1 MTKFVY
7 FDTSVWLA
15 PYDEL
20 TEPRKEQVPAI
31 EQLINKHRC
40 DEIVLYT
47 SRQVINELRDLLK
60 NPEKAEKASEALER
74 IESLHLKQLPFTIA
88 IYGKA
93 VYGEARYGQR
103 PKFDQISIKEKDKL
117 IAEFMTANNL
127 DYFVSVDE
135 EDFLKRKPE
144 IEALLAREHTTVLEP
159 QELLRELGKQTH

>member
-1 MTKFVY
+1 MITVY

-20 TEPRKEQVPAI
+20 TEARKEQVPAI
-31 EQLINKHRC
+31 ELLINKHKHE
-40 DEIVLYT
+40 EIVLYT
-47 SRQVINELRDLLK
+47 SRQVITELQDLLK
-60 NPEKAEKASEALER
+60 NPEKAQKASKALER

-103 PKFDQISIKEKDKL
+103 PKFNEISIKEKDKL

-127 DYFVSVDE
+127 DYFVSVDK
-135 EDFLKRKPE
+135 EDFLGRKSE

-159 QELLRELGKQTH
+159 QDLLRELGKQTR

>member
-1 MTKFVY
+1 MITAY

-31 EQLINKHRC
+31 ELLINNHMYE
-40 DEIVLYT
+40 EIVLYT
-47 SRQVINELRDLLK
+47 SRQVITELQELLK
-60 NPEKAEKASEALER
+60 NPEKAQKASKAIER

-103 PKFDQISIKEKDKL
+103 PKFNEMSMKEKDKL
-117 IAEFMTANNL
+117 VAEFMTANNL
-127 DYFVSVDE
+127 DYFVSVDK
-135 EDFLKRKPE
+135 DFLGRRSE
-144 IEALLAREHTTVLEP
+144 IEAMLVREHTTVLEP
-159 QELLRELGKQTH
+159 QELLTELTKQIR